1 MTSIDVRQFGATSDL
16 LDAVAT
22 PDTSVGTAITA
33 TAAPLDTIR
42 DEAFMTLLLSMSDT
56 RKRII
61 ILSLLSF
68 LAMC

>member
-1 MTSIDVRQFGATSDL
+1 MTTVDVRQFGATSDL
-16 LDAVAT
+16 LEAVAA
-22 PDTSVGTAITA
+22 PNASGAPERLALSVTST
-33 TAAPLDTIR
+33 

-56 RKRII
+56 RKRIM

>member
-1 MTSIDVRQFGATSDL
+1 MTTVDVRQFGATSDL
-16 LDAVAT
+16 LEAVAA
-22 PDTSVGTAITA
+22 SNAN
-33 TAAPLDTIR
+33 AAPERLSLSVTST

-56 RKRII
+56 RKRIM

>member
-1 MTSIDVRQFGATSDL
+1 MTTVDVRQFGATSDL
-16 LDAVAT
+16 LEAVAAPKT
-22 PDTSVGTAITA
+22 I
-33 TAAPLDTIR
+33 AAPVSPVLSVTTT

-56 RKRII
+56 RKRIM

>member
-1 MTSIDVRQFGATSDL
+1 VLTVTST
-16 LDAVAT
+16 
-22 PDTSVGTAITA
+22 
-33 TAAPLDTIR
+33 

-56 RKRII
+56 RKRIM

>member
-1 MTSIDVRQFGATSDL
+1 MTSVDVGQFGATSDL
-16 LDAVAT
+16 LEADAAANV
-22 PDTSVGTAITA
+22 PVRPAI
-33 TAAPLDTIR
+33 AAFAAASNPR
-42 DEAFMTLLLSMSDT
+42 DEAFMTLLFSMSDT